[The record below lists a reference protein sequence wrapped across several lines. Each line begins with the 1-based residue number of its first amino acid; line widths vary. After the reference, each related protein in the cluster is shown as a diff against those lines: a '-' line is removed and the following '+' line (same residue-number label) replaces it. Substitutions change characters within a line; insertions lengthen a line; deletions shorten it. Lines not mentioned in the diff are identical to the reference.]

1 MRGDDFGVAATLSR
15 DFPKDELF
23 RGFATM
29 LVACATRYAAI
40 LRAHYL
46 EEGGLRDTQLV
57 MTKATEQAFVTIVE
71 DNLVEVSLM
80 GNAEGEAIDFDNWRS
95 VFTSR
100 MLTQWKVAQ
109 AVDRQTPADVGIDEL
124 VDPILEA
131 WGIERPIELG
141 DPIVDLFEE
150 VQGGQYL

>member
-23 RGFATM
+23 RGLATM
-29 LVACATRYAAI
+29 LVACATRYAAV
-40 LRAHYL
+40 LRVYYL
-46 EEGGLRDTQLV
+46 EHGESRDTKTV
-57 MTKATEQAFVTIVE
+57 MTMATERAFERIVE
-71 DNLVEVSLM
+71 DTLSNTALLVDPAAPE
-80 GNAEGEAIDFDNWRS
+80 IDFDNWRS